1 MTQATT
7 VEDIAALR
15 AQAPDLKESMEI
27 GKDYIETPDD
37 SPHPN
42 RWPESLP
49 EFKAF
54 MVSFGATIC
63 TPDTHT

>member
-1 MTQATT
+1 
-7 VEDIAALR
+7 
-15 AQAPDLKESMEI
+15 MEI
-27 GKDYIETPDD
+27 GKDYQEGPED

-54 MVSFGATIC
+54 MVSSR
-63 TPDTHT
+63 PPSRLPLP